1 MIIESKKDLLAL
13 QENHE
18 IEFKRA
24 GGRDGKGELPD
35 DFFETYSSMANS
47 YGGSV
52 FLGVKEHKDKSIEI
66 IGVIDINKIKK
77 KLFDTLNNKKQISL
91 NILKDRDVIELNLE
105 GKIVLQIN
113 IPRAKREERPIYKG
127 QNPLQGTFLRN
138 FEGDYKC
145 DAETVKRMIIEQIED
160 SRDNRL
166 LDGYNFSDLTLESLA
181 AYRNLFASSKRT
193 HPWNTL
199 DDVEFLRSI
208 GGWKKDRQTGKEGL
222 TLAGLLMFG
231 KLPSIQE
238 ELSNYMLDYQE
249 RPEAKT
255 ENRWIDRLTIDGTWS
270 GNIFDFYL
278 KVIRKLYSDLKVPF
292 VLDKDVRK
300 DETPIHTALR
310 EALIN
315 TIVHADYTG
324 RSSLLVVK
332 RPDMFGFRN
341 PGLMRISIES
351 AIHGGESDCRNR
363 TIHQMFLLI
372 GLGER
377 AGSGLPKIFSG
388 WSSQHWSKP
397 LLHEKNNPDQTLLEL
412 RMINLL
418 DDVVIKTL
426 QEMFGDSFLEVG
438 EDKRVV
444 LATTYLEKVVNH
456 NRVNEIINKHSHDV
470 SLLLKQLQDDGF
482 LDSNGLGRGKV
493 YFLPNT
499 HFDNPDEFS
508 PQTPDI
514 RNITPDISE
523 ETPDISEGTPD
534 IINKIEQLPKEVFE
548 KLRIIAKPVS
558 EFERVDTSITKKTL
572 LSLCEEYSLSLP
584 VLAKLLNRSED
595 SLRKNFL
602 NQMVGDHSL
611 ERAYPQ
617 TPNHPKQAYKTRL
630 SDK

>member
-1 MIIESKKDLLAL
+1 MIIESEKDLLSL
-13 QENHE
+13 QENSE
-18 IEFKRA
+18 IEFKTA

-66 IGVIDINKIKK
+66 TGVIDINKIKK
-77 KLFDTLNNKKQISL
+77 KLFDTLNNKKQINL
-91 NILKDRDVIELNLE
+91 NILKDRDIIELNLE

-113 IPRAKREERPIYKG
+113 IPRAKREERPIHKG

-145 DAETVKRMIIEQIED
+145 NDETVKRMLIEQIED

-166 LDGYNFSDLTLESLA
+166 LERYDFSDLTLESLA
-181 AYRNLFASSKRT
+181 AYRNLFVSSKPT

-199 DDVEFLRSI
+199 DNVEFLRCI

-341 PGLMRISIES
+341 PGLMRISIEA
-351 AIHGGESDCRNR
+351 AIQGGESDCRNR

-397 LLHEKNNPDQTLLEL
+397 LLHEKHNPDQTLLEL

-418 DDVVIKTL
+418 DDVVIETL
-426 QEMFGDSFLEVG
+426 QEMFGNDFLEIG

-444 LATTYLEKVVNH
+444 LATTYLEKVINH
-456 NRVNEIINKHSHDV
+456 NRVNEIINKHPHDV

-482 LDSNGLGRGKV
+482 LDSNGSGRGKV
-493 YFLPNT
+493 YYLPNT

-514 RNITPDISE
+514 SEGTPDISGRTPDISE
-523 ETPDISEGTPD
+523 ETPD
-534 IINKIEQLPKEVFE
+534 IINKIEQLPEKVLE
-548 KLRIIAKPVS
+548 KLREIAKPVS
-558 EFERVDTSITKKTL
+558 EHERVDTVITKQTL
-572 LSLCEEYSLSLP
+572 LLLCKEYSLSLP
-584 VLAKLLNRSED
+584 VLAMLLNRSED

-602 NQMVGDHSL
+602 NQMVGDNSL
-611 ERAYPQ
+611 DRAYPQ
-617 TPNHPKQAYKTRL
+617 TPNHPKQAYKTRK
-630 SDK
+630 DR